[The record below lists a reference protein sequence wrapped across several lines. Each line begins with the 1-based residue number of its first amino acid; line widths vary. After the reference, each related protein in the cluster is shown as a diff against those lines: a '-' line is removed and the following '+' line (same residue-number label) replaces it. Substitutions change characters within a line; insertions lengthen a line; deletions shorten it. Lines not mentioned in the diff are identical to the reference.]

1 MARPPDADELTAR
14 LYTTGPDDFVKV
26 RSEGARA
33 LKAAGDTDAAAL
45 FAKLPKPSVSAW
57 AVNLLAAQ
65 RQTLIDELVAR
76 GNELRA
82 AHTGGGAA
90 TEIRAAQRAR
100 QDAIRVATDAAAELA
115 RRPLSEGHRAEI
127 AATLEAASSDGAA
140 ADEVRAARLVRPLA
154 APTGFGTFGGLTA
167 IPGGRSSRRGEPAGA
182 RRSKQA
188 AADAAADEEAKLAR
202 STILRADAD
211 AALGEAESATA
222 AVADLG
228 DRVAAVEAQREQLA
242 AELQR
247 VDNELTSA
255 RRELRDAERAA
266 TTAVRKATRAAAR
279 AETAESSTP

>member
-1 MARPPDADELTAR
+1 M
-14 LYTTGPDDFVKV
+14 
-26 RSEGARA
+26 
-33 LKAAGDTDAAAL
+33 
-45 FAKLPKPSVSAW
+45 
-57 AVNLLAAQ
+57 AAQ
-65 RQTLIDELVAR
+65 RQALIDELVAR

-115 RRPLSEGHRAEI
+115 RRPLSESHRAEI

-140 ADEVRAARLVRPLA
+140 ADEVRAARLVRPMA

-222 AVADLG
+222 AVAELG

-255 RRELRDAERAA
+255 RRELRDAERTA
-266 TTAVRKATRAAAR
+266 TTAVRKASRAAAR

>member
-65 RQTLIDELVAR
+65 RQALIDELVAR

-222 AVADLG
+222 AVAELG

-255 RRELRDAERAA
+255 RRELRDAERTA